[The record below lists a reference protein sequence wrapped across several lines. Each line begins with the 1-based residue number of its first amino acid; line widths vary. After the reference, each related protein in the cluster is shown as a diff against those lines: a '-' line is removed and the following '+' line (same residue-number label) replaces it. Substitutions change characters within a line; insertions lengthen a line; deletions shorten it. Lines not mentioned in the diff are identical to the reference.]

1 MTSRRTLAF
10 TFALSLLLHA
20 AVAAVMYRAHAPLPV
35 DGANRE
41 RVPQT
46 VELWFE
52 AEPTKERTT
61 TPETARSSAAASQ
74 AEGLKPPADSGR
86 ATRSRAPKVGKQR
99 APVRGVEAPPKSPSA
114 SQSPSRE
121 SASPPQRAPG
131 AVADTTDARPGNDA
145 PSTDAPIAASAP
157 PIDPATPR
165 LNLLPPMA
173 SSDIAVPSHGGGRTL
188 YPGDA
193 EFSEEVRRAEEE
205 FRVGQRVDRWAQD
218 GAAEARAQFGGH
230 PYLGAVGDA
239 LRSGFGSEEGATPA
253 ALGSPGMMEKMAQ
266 RWLGAAEQYAKTGNP
281 NLAPPGIASRQSER
295 ARELF
300 GNEPGANELRAL
312 IQATETMEDLRTGV
326 PLLSL
331 TLELQQGSD
340 GGLMSQK
347 ILESS
352 GSGPFD
358 EFVLRVVPEA
368 IAAAGPP
375 PADVLRGRDRLRSVW
390 RIEGWPGAGKG
401 ALSYLPEPGAYGIP
415 LEVVKKQIMGDHRPF
430 DFRARVLR
438 VY

>member
-1 MTSRRTLAF
+1 MTSRRTLAC

-20 AVAAVMYRAHAPLPV
+20 AVVAVMYRAPTPQPA
-35 DGANRE
+35 DGANPDRV

-52 AEPTKERTT
+52 AEPKDERT
-61 TPETARSSAAASQ
+61 PAAEAAPSSAAAEARQS
-74 AEGLKPPADSGR
+74 ERGKPPADSGPV
-86 ATRSRAPKVGKQR
+86 TRSRAPKAGKQR
-99 APVRGVEAPPKSPSA
+99 APMRSA
-114 SQSPSRE
+114 Q
-121 SASPPQRAPG
+121 
-131 AVADTTDARPGNDA
+131 A
-145 PSTDAPIAASAP
+145 PSTDAPIASSAP
-157 PIDPATPR
+157 GADPATPR

-173 SSDIAVPSHGGGRTL
+173 SSDIAVPSQGGGRTL
-188 YPGDA
+188 YPGDP

-205 FRVGQRVDRWAQD
+205 FRVGQRVDGWAKD
-218 GAAEARAQFGGH
+218 GAAEARAQHGGH

-239 LRSGFGSEEGATPA
+239 LRSGLGSEEGATPA
-253 ALGSPGMMEKMAQ
+253 ALRSPGMMEKMAE

-281 NLAPPGIASRQSER
+281 NLAPPGIAPRQSER
-295 ARELF
+295 AREHF
-300 GNEPGANELRAL
+300 GNEPGANGLRAL

-331 TLELQQGSD
+331 TLELQQGPD
-340 GGLMSQK
+340 GALMSQK

-368 IAAAGPP
+368 IAAVGAPP
-375 PADVLRGRDRLRSVW
+375 EEVLRGRESLRSVW

-430 DFRARVLR
+430 DFRARVMR
-438 VY
+438 IY